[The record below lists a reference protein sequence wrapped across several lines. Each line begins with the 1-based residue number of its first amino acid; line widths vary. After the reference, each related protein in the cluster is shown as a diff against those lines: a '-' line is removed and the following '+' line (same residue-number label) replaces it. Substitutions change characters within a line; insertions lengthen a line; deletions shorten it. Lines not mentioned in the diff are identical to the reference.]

1 MSLLIG
7 LLTIALHCVIAAI
20 VVYLVI
26 YVCEKA
32 GYPLPNPVPK
42 LLWLIVLIVAV
53 IGLVRL
59 LGGITLLA

>member
-7 LLTIALHCVIAAI
+7 LLTIALHCAIAAI
-20 VVYLVI
+20 VVYLI
-26 YVCEKA
+26 IWIAEKF
-32 GYPLPNPVPK
+32 GHPLPDMVQK

-59 LGGITLLA
+59 LGGMTLLA

>member
-7 LLTIALHCVIAAI
+7 LLSIGLHCVIAAI
-20 VVYLVI
+20 IVYLI
-26 YVCEKA
+26 IWGCEKA
-32 GYPLPNPVPK
+32 GYPLPQPVPK

-59 LGGITLLA
+59 LGGIALLA